1 MKGILQ
7 RLYGPNI
14 LMSFNDYGKKPPV
27 FEDATAVA
35 NAVLESGFEFDQGI
49 LLYNRFKSVVSYETT
64 EVPIFSLDAISAAP
78 KIHVYDSLDSEVS
91 MADISKKQQEASEAI
106 AFK

>member
-1 MKGILQ
+1 
-7 RLYGPNI
+7 
-14 LMSFNDYGKKPPV
+14 MSFNDYGKKPPV

-64 EVPIFSLDAISAAP
+64 DAPIFSLDAISAAP
-78 KIHVYDSLDSEVS
+78 KIAVYDSIDAEVS
-91 MADISKKQQEASEAI
+91 KARCVSRGHGGKIG
-106 AFK
+106 